1 MDKKVTVELQGKR
14 RVTGV
19 LRGYDIFLNIVL
31 DEATEDTNP
40 AQKHN
45 IGQAV
50 IRGNSVSL
58 IEPLEAIRDK
68 LPQAASH

>member
-50 IRGNSVSL
+50 SLRCGQYVFFPNQVS
-58 IEPLEAIRDK
+58 
-68 LPQAASH
+68 